1 MTFRHRDDL
10 IGIFTK
16 HPVAANLLMV
26 LMLASGAWG
35 INKLNTQF
43 FPTFAL
49 DFVTV
54 RVTWS
59 GASPEDIEEAITIPL
74 EQSLKNVEGLR
85 TLTSTSVEGASSVV
99 LEFEPGTDPT
109 LSVQQVQEEVDM
121 VRNLPE
127 SAEQPRVSRVIRYE
141 PVSSL
146 LITGPNHDLG
156 ELRDLVYRFEKEL
169 LERGIARVDISG
181 LPSEEIAVQIS
192 TDQLKEL
199 GLSINQIGQRIRALS
214 KDLPIGTVGRNDA
227 ARQLRFLDQRRGEMA
242 LEDLTVSADDQG
254 RRLTLGDISTIE
266 RRPISGQT
274 RLFLKGK
281 PAIELQLKRVE
292 NSDTLDAARIVDAWV
307 EETRPQLSPGI
318 EIQVYNETWVFLQ
331 QRITLLVKNGVGG
344 LALIIII
351 LFLFLNGRVAFW
363 VTAGIPISFT
373 ATLAILYFGGGSI
386 NMLSLFALIMTL
398 GIIVDDAIVVGEDTM
413 AHLQRGES
421 SLEAAEGGARRMFA
435 PVLSAMLSTAAT
447 FLPLMLIGGI
457 MGEMLFEIPFVVICV
472 IIASLVECFLVLP
485 GHLRHSFRRADGYKV
500 TPARARLDN
509 GFAHF
514 RDRVFRP
521 TVTFA
526 LNNRWATL
534 ATAITILVLS
544 VGLALSGRIQFS
556 FFPEPEGRIIE
567 ANLAYV
573 AGTPKE
579 RVDSY
584 LSHMEE
590 TLYQIESESGEK
602 ILRTVL
608 LMKGSTINA
617 VAGLGLG
624 GGTAGGDNIGSIRV
638 ELTEPD
644 SRALRNN
651 ELTKAWKERL
661 KMEPGIEALTITEQ
675 RGGPPGRDLEI
686 RLTGPNAQELKSAA
700 LALQTHLTSIKGV
713 SNPSDDLPYGQE
725 QLILKMTP
733 QGEALG
739 LTVDQIGNQL
749 RAAFDGFLA
758 QVFPE
763 GNDEIEVR
771 VMLPDRER
779 NTLQSIFDFDLI
791 MPNGNTVPISNIVT
805 IDSRQGFQVLRH
817 SDGYLAATVAA
828 DVDPAVNNDNR
839 IRNQLANEFL
849 PELSVQ
855 YGVDFSYEG
864 RAAYQRETFLDMQVG
879 AALALL
885 MIYLILAWVF
895 GSYGWP
901 LVVMTVIPFGLVGA
915 LWGHLLMG
923 IDLTLLSL
931 FGFFGLSGIVV
942 NDSIILV
949 VFYKSLKLT
958 GISIRDAVVEAACQR
973 LRAVILTSLT
983 TIAGL
988 TPLLFETSLQAEFLI
1003 PMAVSIAFGLAFATL
1018 IVLILVPTLLYFH
1031 ESLLGRKQHTPLPA
1045 TQGEP
1050 SIETLS

>member
-10 IGIFTK
+10 IGIFAR

-26 LMLASGAWG
+26 LMLAAGAWG
-35 INKLNTQF
+35 ITKLNTQF

-54 RVTWS
+54 RVVWS

-74 EQSLKNVEGLR
+74 EQSLKNVDGVR

-99 LEFEPGTDPT
+99 LEFEPGTAPT
-109 LSVQQVQEEVDM
+109 LALQQVQEEVDM

-127 SAEQPRVSRVIRYE
+127 SAELPRVSRVVRYE
-141 PVSSL
+141 PVSSV
-146 LITGPNHDLG
+146 LITGPNDDLG
-156 ELRDLVYRFEKEL
+156 ELRDLVHRFEKEL
-169 LERGIARVDISG
+169 LERGIAKVDILG
-181 LPSEEIAVQIS
+181 LPSEEIAIQIGS
-192 TDQLKEL
+192 DQLKEL
-199 GLSINQIGQRIRALS
+199 GLSINQIGQRIRSFS
-214 KDLPIGTVGRNDA
+214 KDLPIGTVGRGDA
-227 ARQLRFLDQRRGEMA
+227 ARQLRFLDQRRGEMP
-242 LEDLTVSADDQG
+242 LEELTVSADDQG
-254 RRLTLGDISTIE
+254 HRLTLGDISTIE
-266 RRPISGQT
+266 RRPISGQK
-274 RLFLKGK
+274 RLYLKGK

-292 NSDTLDAARIVDAWV
+292 TSDTLDAARIVDAWV
-307 EETRPQLSPGI
+307 TETRPRLSPGI
-318 EIQVYNETWVFLQ
+318 EIHVYNETWVLLQ
-331 QRITLLVKNGVGG
+331 QRINLLLKNGIGG
-344 LALIIII
+344 LALVIFI

-373 ATLAILYFGGGSI
+373 ATLALLYFGGGSI

-421 SLEAAEGGARRMFA
+421 SLEASEGGARRMFV
-435 PVLSAMLSTAAT
+435 PVVSAMLTTTAA

-457 MGEMLFEIPFVVICV
+457 MGEMMFEIPFVVICV
-472 IIASLVECFLVLP
+472 IIASLIECFLVLP

-500 TPARARLDN
+500 TPTRARLDS

-521 TVTFA
+521 LITFA

-544 VGLALSGRIQFS
+544 IGLVLGGRIQFH
-556 FFPEPEGRIIE
+556 FFPEPEGRILE
-567 ANLAYV
+567 ANLVYV

-579 RVDSY
+579 RVDNY
-584 LSHMEE
+584 LAQMEE
-590 TLYQIESESGEK
+590 ALYQTESASGED
-602 ILRTVL
+602 ILRTVVL
-608 LMKGSTINA
+608 IKGSTVNA

-624 GGTAGGDNIGSIRV
+624 GGTAGGDNIGSILV

-644 SRALRNN
+644 SRAMRNA
-651 ELTKAWKERL
+651 ELVKAWNSKL
-661 KMEPGIEALTITEQ
+661 QMEPGIESITITER

-686 RLTGPNAQELKSAA
+686 QLTGSNASELKSAA
-700 LALQTHLTSIKGV
+700 SALKTHLTSIKGV
-713 SNPSDDLPYGQE
+713 STPSDDMPYGQE

-733 QGEALG
+733 HGEALG
-739 LTVDQIGNQL
+739 LTVEQVGNQL
-749 RAAFDGFLA
+749 RAAFDGFLV
-758 QVFPE
+758 QTFPE
-763 GNDEIEVR
+763 GDDEVDVR
-771 VMLPDRER
+771 VMLPDGER
-779 NTLQSIFDFDLI
+779 NALQSIFNFDLI
-791 MPNGNTVPISNIVT
+791 MPNGNAIPISNIVT
-805 IDSRQGFQVLRH
+805 IDSRLGFEVLRRT
-817 SDGYLAATVAA
+817 DGHLAATITA
-828 DVDPAVNNDNR
+828 DVDPAVNNANL
-839 IRNQLANEFL
+839 IRNQLASTFL
-849 PELSVQ
+849 PELSGQ

-864 RAAYQRETFLDMQVG
+864 RAANQRETIEDMRLG
-879 AALALL
+879 AGLALL
-885 MIYLILAWVF
+885 MIYLVLAWVF

-901 LVVMTVIPFGLVGA
+901 MVVMAVIPFGLIGA
-915 LWGHLLMG
+915 LWGHLLME

-958 GISIRDAVVEAACQR
+958 GVSVRDAIVEAACQR

-1003 PMAVSIAFGLAFATL
+1003 PMAVSMAFGLAFATL

-1031 ESLLGRKQHTPLPA
+1031 ESLIGRKHHDPLPVA
-1045 TQGEP
+1045 QGAPTPENP
-1050 SIETLS
+1050 S